1 MNILLAFFNILS
13 LVIISVGAL
22 MIAYYPLAILFEL
35 RPRKNPV
42 FKTPAPLVSIIV
54 PAYNEEKVIANCVE
68 SILASRY
75 KNYEVIL
82 VDDGSTDGTL
92 KEMMKHEGAA
102 KVKIIAQP
110 NGGKASALNH
120 GFQLSKG
127 EILFFVDADGIF
139 TPDTIREMLL
149 AFNTAKIGAVC
160 GNDAP
165 VNLDRPLTQL
175 MALQTHVGTGFVRRA
190 LAEINC
196 LPIVSGNIGAFRR
209 SVLERTMTPSGFP
222 SHSGPDRLWPF
233 LRSRKEGEPL
243 TKGFIGEDLEL
254 TWRIHK
260 AGYRVNFAPRAVVLA
275 EVPSTVKA
283 LWKQRVRWARGLLQT
298 ARIHHKLFFN
308 RKLGPLGWYLPI
320 NYFNMVIIPIIQL
333 LVILL
338 VILFA
343 FAGYSPIQ
351 PNTLSVILWLGL
363 GGALFT
369 VLFSI
374 ALDGAL
380 KDLRYFYAVFLWIP
394 YSIMM
399 DLVTIWAI
407 ILELRGKKAEWNKF
421 ERTGVIS
428 RRSMA
433 DEQNQKR

>member
-1 MNILLAFFNILS
+1 M
-13 LVIISVGAL
+13 IISVGAL
-22 MIAYYPLAILFEL
+22 MIAYYPLAIIFEL
-35 RPRKNPV
+35 RPRKTPV

-82 VDDGSTDGTL
+82 VDDGSTDRTL
-92 KEMMKHEGAA
+92 IEMQKFDRVA
-102 KVKIIAQP
+102 KVKIISQM

-120 GFQLSKG
+120 GFQISKG

-139 TPDTIREMLL
+139 TADTIREMLL
-149 AFNTAKIGAVC
+149 AFSNAKIGAVC

-233 LRSRKEGEPL
+233 LRSRKQAEPF

-260 AGYRVNFAPRAVVLA
+260 AGYRVSFAPRAVVLA
-275 EVPSTVKA
+275 EVPPTIKA
-283 LWKQRVRWARGLLQT
+283 LWKQRVRWARGLLETVQ
-298 ARIHHKLFFN
+298 IHRSMFFN
-308 RKLGPLGWYLPI
+308 RKLGALGWYLPI
-320 NYFNMVIIPIIQL
+320 NYFNMVIIPIMQL
-333 LVILL
+333 LVLIL
-338 VILFA
+338 VVLFA

-351 PNTLSVILWLGL
+351 LTTLSLVLWFGL

-374 ALDGAL
+374 ALDGAW
-380 KDLRYFYAVFLWIP
+380 KDLRFFYVVPLWIP

-428 RRSMA
+428 RRSMTG
-433 DEQNQKR
+433 NQSKKG